1 MDIILKEIVAIIKE
15 ETENINKKIYGT
27 TFLEILKEKIIN
39 RQDQIPLKTLVIQ
52 NSNIDLEENINVQE
66 KNLFFKLSFY
76 QSPKSLLKFTLD
88 KNFLLIVF
96 KELIKIDIL
105 NQNTQKYINISLK
118 PFMGLTLS
126 KGTVCNLNFPKNSLI
141 MQLESDD
148 FDFDIEKKLDE
159 TILNI

>member
-27 TFLEILKEKIIN
+27 TFLEILKEKIIDKK
-39 RQDQIPLKTLVIQ
+39 DQITLKNLQID
-52 NSNIDLEENINVQE
+52 NSNINLVENIRVFE
-66 KNLFFKLSFY
+66 KDLFFKLSFY

-105 NQNTQKYINISLK
+105 NKNSQKFINVGLK
-118 PFMGLTLS
+118 PFMGITLS

-141 MQLESDD
+141 MQLETDD
-148 FDFDIEKKLDE
+148 VDFDIEKKTDE
-159 TILNI
+159 TI